1 MSNKQIHDSKK
12 EPDLKDVA
20 KNIAA
25 ETEQKADNHNSH
37 VVSDF
42 LDGILAHPFFGLIA
56 FALIM
61 WGVFTLSQIVIG
73 PLISGWLEVGMSQ
86 VASWVETGLINIGT
100 SDGLIA
106 FILEGILGGFTA
118 VIGFLPLIMVLFFF
132 LNLMEDSG
140 YMARVALLMDRYFKK
155 IGLAGKSIIPMYV
168 GTACSVP
175 AIMSARTIKNTRQ
188 RRLTIL
194 LTPFVP
200 CGAKLPIIALFLGVI
215 FTDNKSYMTLGVYL
229 FAVLMI
235 FLTGLLLKALLNVSF
250 DDQEDTF
257 FIVELPEYKWPSIKS
272 ATLYMLDSAKAFIK
286 KAGTIILVANAL
298 VWLLVTFDFS
308 FAMVDPDASILA
320 FISQPIAWLLTPI
333 GITAWGLAA
342 AAVLGFIAKEEVVG
356 ALAVI
361 FVFTV
366 TDDFEIESMI
376 SARNALLSGAGL
388 TSVSA
393 IAYMVFNL
401 FTPPCFAAIGAMNT
415 ELESKW
421 WTLFGVGL
429 QLVIGFISAL
439 IIYQIGTLIVF
450 GELGQAFFPAVI
462 ILIVFIIGI
471 IYLSNQAKQGKGLA
485 RID

>member
-1 MSNKQIHDSKK
+1 
-12 EPDLKDVA
+12 
-20 KNIAA
+20 
-25 ETEQKADNHNSH
+25 
-37 VVSDF
+37 
-42 LDGILAHPFFGLIA
+42 
-56 FALIM
+56 
-61 WGVFTLSQIVIG
+61 
-73 PLISGWLEVGMSQ
+73 
-86 VASWVETGLINIGT
+86 
-100 SDGLIA
+100 
-106 FILEGILGGFTA
+106 
-118 VIGFLPLIMVLFFF
+118 
-132 LNLMEDSG
+132 
-140 YMARVALLMDRYFKK
+140 
-155 IGLAGKSIIPMYV
+155 
-168 GTACSVP
+168 
-175 AIMSARTIKNTRQ
+175 
-188 RRLTIL
+188 
-194 LTPFVP
+194 
-200 CGAKLPIIALFLGVI
+200 
-215 FTDNKSYMTLGVYL
+215 
-229 FAVLMI
+229 
-235 FLTGLLLKALLNVSF
+235 
-250 DDQEDTF
+250 
-257 FIVELPEYKWPSIKS
+257 
-272 ATLYMLDSAKAFIK
+272 
-286 KAGTIILVANAL
+286 
-298 VWLLVTFDFS
+298 
-308 FAMVDPDASILA
+308 MVDPDASILA

>member
-1 MSNKQIHDSKK
+1 
-12 EPDLKDVA
+12 
-20 KNIAA
+20 
-25 ETEQKADNHNSH
+25 
-37 VVSDF
+37 
-42 LDGILAHPFFGLIA
+42 
-56 FALIM
+56 
-61 WGVFTLSQIVIG
+61 
-73 PLISGWLEVGMSQ
+73 
-86 VASWVETGLINIGT
+86 
-100 SDGLIA
+100 
-106 FILEGILGGFTA
+106 
-118 VIGFLPLIMVLFFF
+118 
-132 LNLMEDSG
+132 
-140 YMARVALLMDRYFKK
+140 MDRYFKK